1 MANVRQLPLP
11 ARIAGPLA
19 PRRGSSGCM
28 GERTFR
34 RKKRYILEEGIP
46 VPFLAVELGVQTKDG
61 AIVHAKY
68 DKFRQ
73 INRFLEFIEDVL
85 PKSLIR
91 IKRPGSS
98 ILAVESLI

>member
-1 MANVRQLPLP
+1 MGHQLP
-11 ARIAGPLA
+11 
-19 PRRGSSGCM
+19 
-28 GERTFR
+28 ERMVQAAWANGLSHN

-46 VPFLAVELGVQTKDG
+46 VPFLVELGVQTKDG

-85 PKSLIR
+85 PKLDKNKGR
-91 IKRPGSS
+91 GSS
-98 ILAVESLI
+98 ISAVESLI